1 MIINCQQTYMKIL
14 DILVFNTTSKKI
26 GKFTLSKINKMNELE
41 YSVVVSTFV
50 FVYILRVFSGVNDHI
65 YSSYKTTPNPFLI
78 TFQWDVCSFLLSTN
92 NNIS

>member
-1 MIINCQQTYMKIL
+1 MIINCHQTYMKIL
-14 DILVFNTTSKKI
+14 DIFVFNTTSKKI
-26 GKFTLSKINKMNELE
+26 GKFTKMNELE

-78 TFQWDVCSFLLSTN
+78 TFQ
-92 NNIS
+92 